1 MVHDDDT
8 GEPPHIGI
16 TDGDYP
22 SGPGSAHLPSPAIQQ
37 RIISLA
43 QAQRRGYSANT
54 IRKQLEDEGH
64 QVTVA
69 EVRAV
74 LAAAN
79 LDRR

>member
-16 TDGDYP
+16 SDEDYP
-22 SGPGSAHLPSPAIQQ
+22 SSGYRSARLPSPEIQ
-37 RIISLA
+37 RLIIELA
-43 QAQRRGYSANT
+43 QEPGYGANT
-54 IRKQLEDEGH
+54 IRKQLKRMGY
-64 QVTVA
+64 QVEVS

-74 LAAAN
+74 LAAAD

>member
-16 TDGDYP
+16 SDEDYP
-22 SGPGSAHLPSPAIQQ
+22 SRGYRSARLPSPDVQ
-37 RIISLA
+37 RLIIELA
-43 QAQRRGYSANT
+43 QQEPGYGANT
-54 IRKQLEDEGH
+54 IRKQLERMGY
-64 QVTVA
+64 QVDVS

-74 LAAAN
+74 LAAAD